1 MQEFDERFDESP
13 DTGNSGNE
21 FLVGTTIAENP
32 HSYGQTFQHRLWTTT
47 KKFLGETKRGG
58 D

>member
-21 FLVGTTIAENP
+21 FLGTTIAENP